1 MSIRTTLALSI
12 AATLLWGFGPAAA
25 HGTVTVTKSSGVV
38 KTYDHVRIQM
48 FGASSLRL
56 TSADGRGTLTID
68 HAACSYSGDIKRCLP
83 YQITLDLDGKKHPV
97 DLQRGTVYFNTTDA
111 PLTMRHSSTQVP
123 AHSIVLA
130 LRTEKGTL
138 IAAMG
143 RIDGESK

>member
-1 MSIRTTLALSI
+1 LSIRTTLALSI

-83 YQITLDLDGKKHPV
+83 